1 MSTPDERKDTVEPW
15 GDEQAMAEGHARR
28 VSGMFGSIARW
39 YDPLNHILSGGLDR
53 RWRACLA
60 AAVLPSVSDSGATP
74 GTNPDTESRRPPR
87 VLDLAAGTLD
97 VALALR
103 RRCPDARIPAF
114 DFCPPMLAHGVRKL
128 KKEDKAF
135 VWPVA
140 ADARALPLSDACL
153 DGITIAFG
161 IRNIV
166 PRSAAF
172 AEMARVLAPGGRACV
187 LEFGGGAGKLW
198 FGLYRLYL
206 KRILPLLGR
215 LSGNADAYRYLADTI
230 LAFPDADA
238 LSEEM
243 REAGF
248 ARVYHLAFCSG
259 IVLLHVAEKARI

>member
-1 MSTPDERKDTVEPW
+1 MSAPDERKKGIPP
-15 GDEQAMAEGHARR
+15 GDEQAGTEGHARR
-28 VSGMFGSIARW
+28 VAGMFGSIARW

-53 RWRACLA
+53 LWRVCLA
-60 AAVLPSVSDSGATP
+60 DAVLPAASEP
-74 GTNPDTESRRPPR
+74 GGKPRRPPR
-87 VLDLAAGTLD
+87 VLDVAAGTLD

-103 RRCPDARIPAF
+103 RRRPDARIPAF
-114 DFCPPMLAHGVRKL
+114 DFCLPMLAHGVRKL
-128 KKEDKAF
+128 KAEDKAV
-135 VWPVA
+135 VWPVV
-140 ADARALPLSDACL
+140 ADARALPLPDACL
-153 DGITIAFG
+153 DGITMAFG
-161 IRNIV
+161 IRNIA

-172 AEMARVLAPGGRACV
+172 AEMARVLAPGGRAGV

-206 KRILPLLGR
+206 KRILPVIGT

-248 ARVYHLAFCSG
+248 ARIYHVAFCSG
-259 IVLLHVAEKARI
+259 IVRLHVAEKARL

>member
-1 MSTPDERKDTVEPW
+1 MSAADERKKGETPGE
-15 GDEQAMAEGHARR
+15 EQATAEGHARR

-60 AAVLPSVSDSGATP
+60 DAVLPSASPGAKP
-74 GTNPDTESRRPPR
+74 SRPPR
-87 VLDLAAGTLD
+87 ILDLAAGTLD
-97 VALALR
+97 VALAVR
-103 RRCPDARIPAF
+103 HRCPEARIPAF

-128 KKEDKAF
+128 KTEDKAL

-140 ADARALPLSDACL
+140 ADARSLPLPDACL

-166 PRSAAF
+166 PRAAAF

-187 LEFGGGAGKLW
+187 LEFGGGAGTLW

-206 KRILPLLGR
+206 KRILPVIGR

-248 ARVYHLAFCSG
+248 ARIYHLAFCSG
-259 IVLLHVAEKARI
+259 IVRLHVAEKAPL